1 MKKTIFICSVFLLY
15 FFSTSIKAQQ
25 KVIKLWPDKI
35 PDAIENSNY
44 KEVDQSNASGIYRI
58 SKVTNP
64 TLTVFTPT
72 KENANGTAII
82 ICPGG
87 GYIHLAF
94 AKEGVEVAKW
104 LNSFG
109 VTAFVLKYRLPS
121 SKIMKNKSIGPL
133 QDAQRAMRIVRGNA
147 KQWNLNPDK
156 IGIMGF
162 SAGGHLAASL
172 STLYNQKVYNSN
184 TVSARPDFSILLY
197 PVISME
203 ASITHAGSRRNL
215 LGTHPTQA
223 EIKHF
228 SCNLQVNKNTPPAF
242 LVQAENDHTVPVQNS
257 IDYFI
262 ALKRF
267 NIPAELHI
275 FQKGGHGFGLAKKG
289 GTESYWPKLC
299 ENWLRQM
306 GLL

>member
-1 MKKTIFICSVFLLY
+1 MKKTIFIFWIVLFY
-15 FFSTSIKAQQ
+15 FIGLVKAQQ
-25 KVIKLWPDKI
+25 KVIKLWPNKI
-35 PDAIENSNY
+35 PGAIENSSY
-44 KEVDQSNASGIYRI
+44 KEVDLSNVSGIYRI
-58 SKVTNP
+58 SKVTDP
-64 TLTVFTPT
+64 TLTVFNPS
-72 KENANGTAII
+72 KDKVNGTAII

-87 GYIHLAF
+87 GYAHLAF
-94 AKEGVEVAKW
+94 TKEGVDVAKW
-104 LNSFG
+104 LNSLG

-121 SKIMKNKSIGPL
+121 SKIMKDKSIGPL
-133 QDAQRAMRIVRGNA
+133 QDAQRAIRIVRSNA
-147 KQWNLNPDK
+147 KQWNLNPNK

-184 TVSARPDFSILLY
+184 TVSARPDFSVLLY

-203 ASITHAGSRRNL
+203 AKITHEGSRINL
-215 LGTHPTQA
+215 LGKHPTKA
-223 EIKHF
+223 EVDHF
-228 SCNLQVNKNTPPAF
+228 SPELQVNKNTPPAF

-262 ALKRF
+262 ALKKY

-299 ENWLRQM
+299 ENWMKQM